1 MRLLLMLPNKETEK
15 LVSCRF
21 LRQVLRQ
28 TWFLWSGVGLLKDL
42 RRLLTRPLLVFVV
55 EVCAPCADKSASPRR
70 GDLQPEQSGCREATG
85 CAQGAAQGVGDRQV

>member
-55 EVCAPCADKSASPRR
+55 EVCAPCADKSASPEEVIFNRNKAAAERR
-70 GDLQPEQSGCREATG
+70 R
-85 CAQGAAQGVGDRQV
+85 AAHKALHKE